1 MKILVCVK
9 QVPEAEAQISIG
21 DTGDWVSVGGASEYR
36 MNRYDACAVEEAIQ
50 IKEAYPDTIIDVTT
64 MGPER
69 AETVVRRA
77 MGMGVDSGAHIL
89 TVEDGYV
96 DAFATA
102 RAIAAYA
109 RDRHYDLILTG
120 AMSEDLMQGQV
131 GQIVAAHLGVAC
143 ISNTI
148 HAELAADGKTMY
160 VEREMEGGSR
170 EVGDI
175 RLPALLT
182 IQTGI
187 NTPRYPALSKL
198 LRANNQELALV
209 ATSDSADASIPQKLV
224 GVALPEK
231 TRDAFFLE
239 GSTSEKAE
247 QLVNILKE
255 RSLIS

>member
-1 MKILVCVK
+1 MRILVCVK
-9 QVPEAEAQISIG
+9 QVPEAEAQISID

-36 MNRYDACAVEEAIQ
+36 MNRYDACAVEAALLIMEAC
-50 IKEAYPDTIIDVTT
+50 PDTAIDVIT

-77 MGMGVDSGAHIL
+77 MGMGADSGAHIL
-89 TVEDGYV
+89 TAEDGYV

-102 RAIAAYA
+102 QAIAAYA
-109 RDRHYDLILTG
+109 RERHYDLILTG

-148 HAELAADGKTMY
+148 HAELAKDGKTIY
-160 VEREMEGGSR
+160 VEREVEGGSR

-175 RLPALLT
+175 TLPALLT

-198 LRANNQELALV
+198 LRANNQELELV
-209 ATSDSADASIPQKLV
+209 AACDFADTSIPQKLV

-231 TRDAFFLE
+231 TRDAVFLE
-239 GSTSEKAE
+239 GSAPEKAA
-247 QLVNILKE
+247 QLVSILRE
-255 RSLIS
+255 RSLLS